1 MARGLRGTHRAL
13 QRLHTCFFLQA
24 FRSLPHLRGK
34 RPAAA
39 KASPSFA
46 LAPALLASL
55 RAPPN
60 TATLPTSAP
69 LPARIFQSIVPGR
82 HRADRLL
89 RPVAISR
96 QQASPSP
103 AVPAIPLAKF
113 APSIILHYCRHEARR
128 KVLSNA
134 VQRGV
139 LLLEKSCK
147 RTGINLAGAR
157 CHHRGDFV
165 LVPKQKVVC
174 VIKNLTGLSLFKGD
188 LALHDH
194 HHRRGPR
201 RLGFKQ

>member
-1 MARGLRGTHRAL
+1 MGRGLPSTRRAAP
-13 QRLHTCFFLQA
+13 QLHPCFFLQA
-24 FRSLPHLRGK
+24 FRSLPRLRGK
-34 RPAAA
+34 PLAAA

-55 RAPPN
+55 RALPN
-60 TATLPTSAP
+60 TATRPRSAP
-69 LPARIFQSIVPGR
+69 LPAQTLQSIARGR

-96 QQASPSP
+96 QRASPSP

-113 APSIILHYCRHEARR
+113 APSIILHHCRHQARR
-128 KVLSNA
+128 KVLSHT

-147 RTGINLAGAR
+147 CTGINLAGAR

-165 LVPKQKVVC
+165 LVPKQKVVR
-174 VIKNLTGLSLFKGD
+174 VIENLPGLSLFKGD
-188 LALHDH
+188 LALHGH
-194 HHRRGPR
+194 HHRRGSPS
-201 RLGFKQ
+201 LGFKQ